1 MASWCDGPTEEPE
14 EKTEALSSRTLSS
27 ISFGDKSPR
36 ASQDLTNFEM
46 DAALKAE
53 EAFLTDVV
61 EGRIKVPSSDSSSI
75 AGSVSGEK
83 GTSAEGSVVLSE
95 PEEVRRIVDD
105 EEVVAICP
113 NDEATEAT
121 NGTSTTPEESSSS
134 SQKRPMS
141 PLPPAIFYLTDS
153 ESGDDEL
160 EERKDPTNDFL
171 HLTSSELESM
181 DITSIQEV
189 LKMQGI
195 WHFNWDRC
203 AEVRPPFTDRPILSV
218 ACV

>member
-1 MASWCDGPTEEPE
+1 MKRVCIQVASWCDGPTVEPE
-14 EKTEALSSRTLSS
+14 DKTDALSSRTLSS
-27 ISFGDKSPR
+27 ISFGGKSPR

-53 EAFLTDVV
+53 EAFLSDVV
-61 EGRIKVPSSDSSSI
+61 EGRIKVASSDSSSI

-83 GTSAEGSVVLSE
+83 GTSGGSVEVSE
-95 PEEVRRIVDD
+95 PEEDEGVHDE
-105 EEVVAICP
+105 EEVVRLI
-113 NDEATEAT
+113 DEEHEPT
-121 NGTSTTPEESSSS
+121 NGTNIAPEESSSS
-134 SQKRPMS
+134 SQKRPTS

-181 DITSIQEV
+181 DITSMQEV

-203 AEVRPPFTDRPILSV
+203 AEVRSLSQISQ
-218 ACV
+218 